1 MNKTLTTTI
10 ASLVAL
16 GSVAGA
22 IPAQAQ
28 DRWRDSD
35 RNGVPDR
42 SDRNHDRDHHGRRD
56 QWDRHDQAHREWRDN
71 RGNRWRYYGS
81 SYGYDGYR
89 GNWRTGQRYPYW
101 RDNRYVISNYGYYGL
116 PAPRPGY
123 RYYRD
128 RNGDIVMVAIAS
140 GIIGLIVGSAIAR

>member
-35 RNGVPDR
+35 RNGAPDR

-56 QWDRHDQAHREWRDN
+56 QWNRHDQAHREWRDN